1 MTKRA
6 RKWTTVVA
14 AIALG
19 VSLAAA
25 GAVYSIGKATVAPT
39 SGVLSLPGLQAPLDI
54 VRDREGV
61 PHIFGGSLVDLY
73 AGLGF
78 AHAQDRLWQMELLRR
93 AGQGRLSEIFGERT
107 VNSDIFIRTLDFYG
121 HAERSLAA
129 LSPEG
134 RAALEAYTRGVN
146 AWLQRSTRR
155 IAPRWP
161 PEFLLLRH
169 RPEPW
174 RPADSLVILKI
185 MALNLS
191 TNFEHEITRLSYAAH
206 GLSPAEIDDLMP
218 PQDARAPPLPD
229 LRQLYPLRS
238 ITTKHTAADMTFELV
253 TGGASNNWVVSGAR
267 TRTGSPLL
275 ANDPHLRLSAPSTW
289 YFAHLALTQPDRPT
303 SNIAGASLPGV
314 PLIVLGRGD
323 SIAWGFTNTGA
334 DVQDIFIEKI
344 NPQRPD
350 EYLTPD
356 GWRRF
361 ETEPMEIRVKGGPS
375 VTIERRRTRHGPV
388 LPASYRNI
396 GAMLG
401 SGHVAALQWTALDDS
416 DTTLAAGL
424 FDPQVRTV
432 ADYFQRMRAYVVPIQ
447 SMVVADT
454 NGSIGMIAPGR
465 IPVRNPANR
474 IAGRAPVPGWDAT
487 YDWKG
492 YLAFDEL
499 PRAENPQAGAIGTA
513 NASIVGPDYPHMITL
528 DWDAP
533 YRQQRLDELVIART
547 GHDMTSMKAAQLDVL
562 STAFVRLKPL
572 MIAAARAAI
581 GSDATMLD
589 RMAAWDGTMRAETA
603 EPLIFMAWVR
613 ETVRAIW
620 SDDLGPTFGRF
631 FAPRASA
638 LIRLLE
644 GQASGRD
651 WCDDLTTTPVET
663 CGQAIAR
670 ALETALADLAKR
682 YGPGRRRWTWGAA
695 HFADNEHRPFGT
707 LPVLGSFFDIH
718 VPSAGG
724 PYTLNRG
731 QVDFGAEQ
739 PFANRGAA
747 SCRAIYDLSD
757 LDGSLFIH
765 TTGQSGNPFSMF
777 YRSFAERWSKGEY
790 IRIPTARAE
799 IERLAIGTWRLEG
812 R

>member
-1 MTKRA
+1 MTRRT
-6 RKWTTVVA
+6 RKWIAIVA

-19 VSLAAA
+19 LSLAAV
-25 GAVYSIGKATVAPT
+25 GAVYVIGRATVAPV
-39 SGVLSLPGLQAPLDI
+39 SGTLALPGLQAPLDI

-61 PHIFGGSLVDLY
+61 PHIFSSSLDDLY
-73 AGLGF
+73 TGLGV

-93 AGQGRLSEIFGERT
+93 AGQGRLSEIFGEKT
-107 VNSDIFIRTLDFYG
+107 LNSDIFTRTLDFSG

-129 LSPEG
+129 LSPQAQ
-134 RAALEAYTRGVN
+134 AALDAYTRGVN
-146 AWLQRSTRR
+146 AWLRRSTRR
-155 IAPRWP
+155 IDPRWP

-174 RPADSLVILKI
+174 RAADSLVILKM

-218 PQDARAPPLPD
+218 ATDAKAPPLPD
-229 LRQLYPLRS
+229 IRQLYPLQP
-238 ITTKHTAADMTFELV
+238 ITTKHAAADMTYGLV

-267 TRTGSPLL
+267 TRTGLPLL

-289 YFAHLALTQPDRPT
+289 YFAHLALTQSGQPP
-303 SNIAGASLPGV
+303 SNIVGASLPGV
-314 PLIVLGRGD
+314 PLVVLGRGN

-344 NPQRPD
+344 NPRRPD

-356 GWRRF
+356 GWRPF
-361 ETEPMEIRVKGGPS
+361 QTQSIEIGVKGGPS

-388 LPASYRNI
+388 LPAFYRNI
-396 GAMLG
+396 GALLG
-401 SGHVAALQWTALDDS
+401 PGHIAALQWIALDDS

-432 ADYFQRMRAYVVPIQ
+432 ADYFRHVRAYVVPIQ

-454 NGSIGMIAPGR
+454 SGSIGMIAPGR
-465 IPVRNPANR
+465 IPVRDPANR
-474 IAGRAPVPGWDAT
+474 VAGRAPVPGWDAT

-499 PRAENPQAGAIGTA
+499 PRVENPRAGAIGTS
-513 NASIVGPDYPHMITL
+513 NASIVGPDYPHIITL
-528 DWDAP
+528 DWDTP

-562 STAFVRLKPL
+562 SPAFVRLKPL
-572 MIAAARAAI
+572 MIAAARAA
-581 GSDATMLD
+581 GSSDAAMLD
-589 RMAAWDGTMRAETA
+589 RMAAWDGTMRAETP
-603 EPLIFMAWVR
+603 EPLILMAWVR

-620 SDDLGPTFGRF
+620 KDDLGPTFGRF
-631 FAPRASA
+631 FAPRASV

-644 GQASGRD
+644 GRATGRD
-651 WCDDLTTTPVET
+651 WCDDLNTTPVET
-663 CGQAIAR
+663 CGQVIAR
-670 ALETALADLAKR
+670 ALEAALADLAKR
-682 YGPGRRRWTWGAA
+682 YGRDRKRWTWGAA

-707 LPVLGSFFDIH
+707 QPVLGTFFDIH

-731 QVDFGAEQ
+731 QVDFGAEH

-757 LDGSLFIH
+757 LDGSLFMH
-765 TTGQSGNPFSMF
+765 TTGQSGNPFSPF
-777 YRSFAERWSKGEY
+777 YRSFAERWSRGEY
-790 IRIPTARAE
+790 IRIPTARTE
-799 IERLAIGTWRLEG
+799 IERAAIGTWRLDA